1 VTRGLS
7 TFGFRDRK
15 LAVVESVNRA
25 GCRQA
30 HHRRDEPL
38 TPEEAADPAFDLRG
52 LAKRKE
58 SAVRRGLWLLN
69 KITPPAISFESYDS
83 MKTSSPSI
91 RVARR
96 RGKPIHA
103 AYLRHDCLGLHMEG
117 GRQRRPPF
125 LDYHGDSGPIRSDL
139 QRRVLYR
146 K

>member
-1 VTRGLS
+1 MASSR
-7 TFGFRDRK
+7 RW
-15 LAVVESVNRA
+15 NRSIA
-25 GCRQA
+25 PAAAKRIIGA
-30 HHRRDEPL
+30 TKPL

-91 RVARR
+91 RAARR

-103 AYLRHDCLGLHMEG
+103 AYSGTIALAYTWKGAAK
-117 GRQRRPPF
+117 
-125 LDYHGDSGPIRSDL
+125 GDPLS
-139 QRRVLYR
+139 
-146 K
+146 

>member
-1 VTRGLS
+1 MTRGLS

-91 RVARR
+91 RAARR

-103 AYLRHDCLGLHMEG
+103 AYSGTIALAYTWKGAAK
-117 GRQRRPPF
+117 
-125 LDYHGDSGPIRSDL
+125 GDPLS
-139 QRRVLYR
+139 
-146 K
+146 

>member
-1 VTRGLS
+1 MASSR
-7 TFGFRDRK
+7 RW
-15 LAVVESVNRA
+15 NRSIA
-25 GCRQA
+25 PAAAKRIIGA
-30 HHRRDEPL
+30 TKPL

-69 KITPPAISFESYDS
+69 KVTPPAISFESYDS

-103 AYLRHDCLGLHMEG
+103 AYSGTIALPTH
-117 GRQRRPPF
+117 GRVPPKATPFPRLSRR
-125 LDYHGDSGPIRSDL
+125 
-139 QRRVLYR
+139 
-146 K
+146 